1 MEKKRKA
8 AIAGGIILAALAL
21 FAFIAKTPFIGGFLL
36 VCAILLLRSPK
47 KAEPVQTPAA
57 PEPVKEPVREAPQI
71 YDKPRFK
78 YVEYKLAGVT
88 YKDGRLSRQA
98 ALRAIK
104 FEEPPYYDHPELVA
118 EIQEYEGKPAVA
130 IKANG
135 RMLGFIPKE
144 KVSQFM
150 ADYPNFT
157 GITDIKITGHQHED
171 GTWVNGAII
180 TAEVKNDEHTEE

>member
-8 AIAGGIILAALAL
+8 AIAGGIVLAALAL

-36 VCAILLLRSPK
+36 VCAVLLFRSPK
-47 KAEPVQTPAA
+47 KTEPAQAPAA
-57 PEPVKEPVREAPQI
+57 PEPVREAPQT
-71 YDKPRFK
+71 YYKPRFK

-104 FEEPPYYDHPELVA
+104 FEEPPYYDHPQLVA
-118 EIQEYEGKPAVA
+118 EIQEYEGQPAVA

-135 RMLGFIPKE
+135 RMLGFIPKQRVPE
-144 KVSQFM
+144 FM

-157 GITDIKITGHQHED
+157 GITDIKIIGHKQED
-171 GTWVNGAII
+171 DTWINGAII
-180 TAEVKNDEHTEE
+180 TVEVKNDEE